1 MEYMKIPQSYW
12 IINGLYIYMR
22 IAQKALLKDKIQ
34 LIQLGRIISEKKIT
48 KFELKL

>member
-1 MEYMKIPQSYW
+1 
-12 IINGLYIYMR
+12 MR

-34 LIQLGRIISEKKIT
+34 LIQLGRIVSEKKIT